1 MQQGLDDSMKKQVE
15 TSLFCQPEQATQEES
30 PQLRFPVFLNRNK
43 RLMKK
48 MRKDLEDE
56 TSGLNV
62 SNGLVMRQVPHI
74 KKLYFEP
81 ETSDFLVYQRKTKL
95 DLETDFLQS
104 YKTSLRFK
112 QVLEARRLK
121 LEENAK
127 NSPS

>member
-1 MQQGLDDSMKKQVE
+1 
-15 TSLFCQPEQATQEES
+15 
-30 PQLRFPVFLNRNK
+30 
-43 RLMKK
+43 MKK

-56 TSGLNV
+56 TSGLNI

-95 DLETDFLQS
+95 DLETDFMQS

-127 NSPS
+127 NSPSLLPADEAASEVQINVSLPAKASETA